1 MDLYDSLEKAKKQ
14 GGLDSYNGYRE
25 AAKQY
30 SSQGFDQE
38 MISELLQ
45 IDGCPRET
53 SHKLASDVLD
63 DLPPYYDEGPPSS
76 YEDVKGYIE
85 KTILETPLEDLEK
98 YFRSYASQNIEILK
112 RIAAIR
118 VCPTQIMLS
127 ELHKELEPIVEN
139 IIIANKVSIESGNLQ
154 KISSKEQAEKDLFGV
169 WSIEY
174 LEDFRKRKASE
185 DNLLKKVS
193 KKSEKPTIVF

>member
-1 MDLYDSLEKAKKQ
+1 MT
-14 GGLDSYNGYRE
+14 
-25 AAKQY
+25 
-30 SSQGFDQE
+30 
-38 MISELLQ
+38 SELLQ
-45 IDGCPRET
+45 IDSCPRET
-53 SHKLASDVLD
+53 SHKFASDVLD
-63 DLPPYYDEGPPSS
+63 DLHPYYDEGPPSS

-169 WSIEY
+169 WPIEY